1 MVAVRTGL
9 VLGILVVLWTFV
21 MGFTGWY
28 RHPSLLFLM
37 WLAIP
42 LQIGVLVL
50 MLRRTAS
57 TLGFL
62 RQVQN
67 GVGASVIASA
77 IIFVGSLLFTLVM
90 FPSYFAEM
98 EALGRLRMAQQG
110 FTAEQIEAVM
120 KAGGPMQ
127 TTLGRAFAWALGT
140 WITGLFTSLVAAVLY
155 HKRAVPPVASPVQDA
170 GGSSSRLN
178 ESNPPE

>member
-1 MVAVRTGL
+1 MTALRTGL

-28 RHPSLLFLM
+28 RDPSLFFLL

-50 MLRRTAS
+50 MLRGTAS
-57 TLGFL
+57 TQGYL

-77 IIFVGSLLFTLVM
+77 IIFVGSLLFTLVV

-98 EALGRLRMAQQG
+98 EALGRLKMAQQG
-110 FTAEQIEAVM
+110 FSAEQIEAVV
-120 KAGGPMQ
+120 KAKGPMQ
-127 TTLGRAFAWALGT
+127 TSLGRAFSWALGT
-140 WITGLFTSLVAAVLY
+140 WITGLFTSVVGAVKYHRRGTPAAARPAGENPAEEA
-155 HKRAVPPVASPVQDA
+155 KRV
-170 GGSSSRLN
+170 
-178 ESNPPE
+178 